1 MGRFMLVNQSKSA
14 RILFYAMMFLVLEA
28 VILPCG
34 ARGQEARE
42 PLTKT
47 EVIRLLENGVSTD
60 RVGALAKQYGIAFQL
75 TEDAEKEI
83 RAAGANDELIGML
96 KALAPTAAPPPTP
109 PSAAKPAKEEP
120 AKPAEPKKYL
130 LRDGTAVRLK
140 FAQDLSS
147 KNAME
152 GDAVN
157 FVLAEDVWVGDALVV
172 RSGATAV
179 GEVSHVQR
187 PGFLG
192 KPAEL
197 NVRINY
203 MKVGA
208 TRVRLRGTKGKE
220 TAGSTGTL
228 GILLAP
234 LGLLM
239 PGKQIEVKEGTHLTA
254 YVDEDVKLPA
264 PR

>member
-1 MGRFMLVNQSKSA
+1 MNQTRSIYKSSSRLLILVAYAATWPLCA
-14 RILFYAMMFLVLEA
+14 RA
-28 VILPCG
+28 
-34 ARGQEARE
+34 QETRE

-47 EVIRLLENGVSTD
+47 EVIRLLENGVTPD
-60 RVGALAKQYGIAFQL
+60 RVGALAKQYGIAFQV

-96 KALAPTAAPPPTP
+96 KALAPTALPPPAP

-130 LRDGTAVRLK
+130 LRDGTEVKLK
-140 FAQDLSS
+140 FAQNLSS

-152 GDAVN
+152 GDSVN
-157 FVLAEDVWVGDALVV
+157 FVLADDIWAGDTLVV
-172 RSGATAV
+172 RSGATAI

-187 PGFLG
+187 AGFLG
-192 KPAEL
+192 KTAEL
-197 NVRINY
+197 NVRLNY
-203 MKVGA
+203 LKAGA

-220 TAGSTGTL
+220 TEGSTGTL

-239 PGKQIEVKEGTHLTA
+239 PGKQIEVKEGTRLSA
-254 YVDEDVKLPA
+254 YVDEDVRLPA
-264 PR
+264 GR